1 MYTMNE
7 VTEFDNRLTADPASA
22 ADQAQPPGVSHPS
35 LRDVVTDAI
44 RQAILSGRYLPGQ
57 RLVEDR
63 LAAEFA
69 VSRNPIR
76 ESLRA
81 LEVEGLVNIAPRRGA
96 TVAQL
101 SETEMLEI
109 VELRAALEGLSA
121 RMAARRCTAE
131 VRTSIEDMLKRGA
144 AAIAG
149 NDLADLAQL
158 NNGFHDLLSRASR
171 NRLLAEFMRP
181 LRDRTHWLQDSTVTW
196 RARQSWDEH
205 AGILKAIVDGD
216 EELAA
221 LLSRRHVTRAG
232 LSRIGGAT
240 SEGDSDGGR

>member
-1 MYTMNE
+1 MYTMDDI
-7 VTEFDNRLTADPASA
+7 TEADNRLA
-22 ADQAQPPGVSHPS
+22 ADSPPATHAKPPGAIHPS

-44 RQAILSGRYLPGQ
+44 RQAILSGRYQPGQ

-121 RMAARRCTAE
+121 RMAARRCPADIQA
-131 VRTSIEDMLKRGA
+131 SIHDMLRRGA
-144 AAIAG
+144 EAIAG
-149 NDLADLAQL
+149 GDHAELFRL
-158 NNGFHDLLSRASR
+158 NNGFHELLARAGR
-171 NRLLAEFMRP
+171 NRLLADFMRS
-181 LRDRTHWLQDSTVTW
+181 LRDRTHWLQESTATW

-205 AGILKAIVDGD
+205 AAILKAIVDGD

-221 LLSRRHVTRAG
+221 VLSSRHVTRAG
-232 LSRIGGAT
+232 LSRIGGAV
-240 SEGDSDGGR
+240 SANGGESGE